1 MRSCWLFPE
10 PEPGLPSFDI
20 LIYFMMMLPTSV
32 MTMVMIMVITM
43 VMNQMMLT
51 FVSSRQFER
60 MQDLWRTLSCEWQ
73 KDFVNKCG
81 FHTKYVQLIL
91 EDGTQFDFESQKDAG
106 IVRKVF
112 CENNDD
118 RWLYI

>member
-10 PEPGLPSFDI
+10 PEPGLPSFYI
-20 LIYFMMMLPTSV
+20 LIYFMLTLV
-32 MTMVMIMVITM
+32 MTLVMILKMTLT
-43 VMNQMMLT
+43 MNQQMLT

-60 MQDLWRTLSCEWQ
+60 MQDLWRMLSCERQ
-73 KDFVNKCG
+73 KDFVNNCG
-81 FHTKYVQLIL
+81 FHAKYLQLIL

-118 RWLYI
+118 RWV